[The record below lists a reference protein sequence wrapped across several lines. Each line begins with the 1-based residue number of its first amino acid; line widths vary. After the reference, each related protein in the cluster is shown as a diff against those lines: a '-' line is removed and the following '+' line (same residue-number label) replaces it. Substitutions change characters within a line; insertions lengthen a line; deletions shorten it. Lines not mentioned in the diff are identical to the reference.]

1 MFIATLLIYG
11 NYYGIYGIFGSMAI
25 MVNYGKNMETIRG
38 FLYSSVGKESACN
51 AGDPGSIPGLERY
64 PGEGKSYPI
73 QYSGLENPWAIESM
87 GSQRVRRD

>member
-1 MFIATLLIYG
+1 MGQEDPLETGWAT
-11 NYYGIYGIFGSMAI
+11 
-25 MVNYGKNMETIRG
+25 
-38 FLYSSVGKESACN
+38 YSSIVGFPGGLAGKESACN